1 MAYWNDYYTPATVE
15 EAVAILQKYDGKACM
30 VGGGTD
36 LLLEI
41 QQGHRPKVE
50 ALIDPTRIVGLDQ
63 IVEEDGYIVI
73 GAGVTHTRIVNDPR
87 IRRQA
92 TCLAESCGVIGGPQ
106 VRNVATLGG
115 NVANAAPAADAAVAL
130 VALGALA
137 TLVFSDGQS
146 SETSVEQLYAGY
158 NRSTI
163 DSSKQILFSF
173 RVRACGDGEGSA
185 FVRFAPR
192 KALSLPILNAAAS
205 VKMNGYYIDELRLVV
220 APAGPA
226 PTRLY
231 DTEEKL
237 RGAALSDQIWAQI
250 EPAASAEV
258 EVRDSLVRC
267 SARYRKQLVGVMT
280 VRALRIAVERA
291 LAGKDLIN
299 HD

>member
-1 MAYWNDYYTPATVE
+1 LSYTVATDIRQ
-15 EAVAILQKYDGKACM
+15 ALKLLQQAGGKAR
-30 VGGGTD
+30 VVAGATD
-36 LLLEI
+36 LFLEGLPDNLIDISRLPEMALIEEKEGFLEI
-41 QQGHRPKVE
+41 GA
-50 ALIDPTRIVGLDQ
+50 AL
-63 IVEEDGYIVI
+63 
-73 GAGVTHTRIVNDPR
+73 THARTAASELLRLK
-87 IRRQA
+87 A
-92 TCLAESCGVIGGPQ
+92 TALAEASAAVGSPQ

-250 EPAASAEV
+250 ETAASAEV

>member
-1 MAYWNDYYTPATVE
+1 MSYIVATNIRQALKLLQQAGG
-15 EAVAILQKYDGKACM
+15 EARVVAGA
-30 VGGGTD
+30 TD
-36 LLLEI
+36 LFLEGQPDKLIDISRLPEMALIEEKEGFLEI
-41 QQGHRPKVE
+41 GA
-50 ALIDPTRIVGLDQ
+50 AL
-63 IVEEDGYIVI
+63 
-73 GAGVTHTRIVNDPR
+73 THARTAASELLRLK
-87 IRRQA
+87 A
-92 TCLAESCGVIGGPQ
+92 TALAEASAAVGSPQ

-137 TLVFSDGQS
+137 TIVFSDGQS

-163 DSSKQILFSF
+163 DSSKQILVSF
-173 RVRACGDGEGSA
+173 RVRACGNGEGSA

-192 KALSLPILNAAAS
+192 QALSLPILNAAAS
-205 VKMNGYYIDELRLVV
+205 VKMNGHYIDDLRLVV

-250 EPAASAEV
+250 ETEASSEV

-299 HD
+299 HA